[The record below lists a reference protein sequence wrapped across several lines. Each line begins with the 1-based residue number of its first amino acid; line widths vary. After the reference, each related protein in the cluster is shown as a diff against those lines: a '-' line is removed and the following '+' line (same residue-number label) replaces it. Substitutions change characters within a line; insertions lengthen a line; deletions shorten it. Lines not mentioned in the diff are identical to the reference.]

1 MTSSSPVPG
10 KKIKTLKVKSP
21 EKLHAC
27 HERKAEHPDKIK
39 KDLTGRLNKIE
50 GQIRGITRMVEENVY
65 CDDVLH
71 QIFSVESALSGVKK
85 NLLEAHVKS
94 CVLDQIKKGD
104 DKVIDELMNTIRKM
118 MK

>member
-1 MTSSSPVPG
+1 MTNNGPG
-10 KKIKTLKVKSP
+10 SDIKIKTIRVTQ
-21 EKLHAC
+21 EKKHLSC
-27 HERKAEHPDKIK
+27 HDKTANHPDKIK
-39 KDLTGRLNKIE
+39 KDLTARLNKIE
-50 GQIRGITRMVEENVY
+50 GQIRGITRMVQENVY

-104 DKVIDELMNTIRKM
+104 ENVIDELMTTIRKM